1 MKSFLEL
8 CLYGFIQGRNQIS
21 IGLIFWILMLLWL
34 AYGFR
39 NNYAAGRLN
48 YRSFGGHALLW
59 VLLFLLGW
67 QAFGFRLADKT
78 ENVPTS
84 LPDIRALLAP
94 NPGLA
99 VNVL

>member
-1 MKSFLEL
+1 LYHAALKSNRKESTILKSFLEL

-67 QAFGFRLADKT
+67 QAFGFPVGR
-78 ENVPTS
+78 
-84 LPDIRALLAP
+84 
-94 NPGLA
+94 
-99 VNVL
+99 